1 MKHTKL
7 SNMMGM
13 RMKPIRS
20 YRRIILDE
28 DLEKAKKYMRGL
40 ILDVGGGHKR
50 GFFKIPEGARWL
62 VLDSK
67 KEFSPDILADAQ
79 DLPIKSENID
89 VIKCTEVL
97 EYIENPDRIIKEF
110 YRILKPSGILI
121 LSVPFNFGI
130 HYDLY
135 DFQRFTHYKLRRM
148 LEGDFNIITLKEQ
161 GLYFTVLCYMVK
173 QNILNT
179 KSRIRWLFYWTFP
192 ILDALVKLDNFDF
205 VKNSK
210 FMSSF
215 TTGYFVVAV
224 KR

>member
-1 MKHTKL
+1 
-7 SNMMGM
+7 
-13 RMKPIRS
+13 MKPIRS
-20 YRRIILDE
+20 YRRIILDG

-50 GFFKIPEGARWL
+50 GFFKRPEGVRWL
-62 VLDSK
+62 VLDNK
-67 KEFSPDILADAQ
+67 KAFSPEILADAQ
-79 DLPIKSENID
+79 NLPIKSKKID

-97 EYIENPDRIIKEF
+97 EYIDNPDKIIKEF
-110 YRILKPSGILI
+110 YRILKPGGILI

-135 DFQRFTHYKLRRM
+135 DLQRFTHYKLRRM
-148 LEGDFNIITLKEQ
+148 LESDFKIITLKEQ
-161 GLYFTVLCYMVK
+161 GLYFTVLCYMIK

-192 ILDALVKLDNFDF
+192 ILDAMVKLDNFDF
-205 VKNSK
+205 VKSSK

-215 TTGYFVVAV
+215 TTGYFVVAL
-224 KR
+224 KE